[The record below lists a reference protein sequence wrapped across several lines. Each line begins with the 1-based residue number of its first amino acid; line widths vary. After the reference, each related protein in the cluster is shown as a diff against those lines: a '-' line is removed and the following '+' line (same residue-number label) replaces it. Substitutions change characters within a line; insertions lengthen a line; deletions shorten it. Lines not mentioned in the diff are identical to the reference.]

1 MKTLGIFQH
10 FNLFIVT
17 SLIILLL
24 TCNVSAQENIYLEK
38 TTKTNTTGVVV
49 EKFEK
54 IYMSGENQVS
64 YVTEKRNISLMG
76 NNQTEETRSVVIRN
90 KEWIITYDPDKKTGT
105 KIKNTFSDKF
115 SGMSESDMKKFAEK
129 MGSATN
135 TKVTEEGTGIIAG
148 KTCKINKAVSNIMGM
163 TTTTLT
169 WIYKNIV
176 MKMESK
182 GMGTDVNELVTLIK
196 EGIKFNAEDH
206 KIPPD
211 VDIME
216 VKSPY

>member
-1 MKTLGIFQH
+1 MKTLVTSQH
-10 FNLFIVT
+10 FNLFIIT
-17 SLIILLL
+17 SLIILLF
-24 TCNVSAQENIYLEK
+24 TCNVLAQENIYLEK
-38 TTKTNTTGVVV
+38 TTKTNTAGVVV

-54 IYMSGENQVS
+54 IYMSGENEVS
-64 YVTEKRNISLMG
+64 YITEKSDISLMG
-76 NNQTEETRSVVIRN
+76 NNQTEETRSVFIKN

-115 SGMSESDMKKFAEK
+115 SGMSEADKKKFAEK

-135 TKVTEEGTGIIAG
+135 TKITDEGTGVVAG
-148 KTCKINKAVSNIMGM
+148 KTCKISKAVSNMMGM
-163 TTTTLT
+163 TTTTMT

-196 EGIKFNAEDH
+196 EGAKFNLEDH
-206 KIPPD
+206 KVPPG

-216 VKSPY
+216 VKYPH